1 MKIHNEV
8 MTGEVHEGLWIIK
21 RKGHLKRQEESLVN
35 NKCQQC
41 TLNISGNHPLT
52 ILTHLKD
59 CNSFLNNLPA
69 SLLATYNPFFK
80 QQPEFCFQNVS
91 LIISLLCLQ
100 PFSGSPLSF

>member
-8 MTGEVHEGLWIIK
+8 MTGEVREGLWIIK
-21 RKGHLKRQEESLVN
+21 RKGHLKKQEESLVN

-41 TLNISGNHPLT
+41 TLNISRNHPLT
-52 ILTHLKD
+52 ILAHLKD

-69 SLLATYNPFFK
+69 SLLATYNLFFK
-80 QQPEFCFQNVS
+80 QQPEFCFQNVR